1 MPIIVN
7 MTKAREIHLA
17 EIRRVRD
24 RELAAEDINM
34 LQAIESNDTGARSRV
49 GKRKQELRDMP
60 QRIDL
65 NAPRT
70 PEALYRTWPTNLER
84 G

>member
-24 RELAAEDINM
+24 RELAAEDIKM
-34 LQAIESNDTGARSRV
+34 LQAIESNDTGARSRI

-60 QRIDL
+60 QRL
-65 NAPRT
+65 NLDAPRT
-70 PEALYRTWPTNLER
+70 AEALYRSWPANLER
-84 G
+84 A